1 MEPQFNT
8 NTLDPVIHGR
18 VRLGMMAFLASVSTA
33 SFGELKQ
40 KLDASD
46 GNLSTHL
53 RKLEDAG
60 YVQINKSFKG
70 RKPLTMVEL
79 TEAGRKAWITYL
91 ERMQGLLNGK
101 A

>member
-1 MEPQFNT
+1 MMAPQFNT

-18 VRLGMMAFLASVSTA
+18 VRLGMMAYLASVSVA

-40 KLDASD
+40 KLEASD

-60 YVQINKSFKG
+60 YVQVKKSFIG
-70 RKPLTMVEL
+70 RKPLTEITL
-79 TEAGRKAWITYL
+79 SEKGRTAWIGYL
-91 ERMQGLLNGK
+91 GHMQTLLDGG
-101 A
+101 

>member
-18 VRLGMMAFLASVSTA
+18 VRLGMMAYLASVSAA
-33 SFGELKQ
+33 SFAELKA
-40 KLDASD
+40 KLEASD

-60 YVQINKSFKG
+60 YVQVHKSFND
-70 RKPLTMVEL
+70 RKPLTKVSLSEK
-79 TEAGRKAWITYL
+79 GRTAWIAYL
-91 ERMQGLLNGK
+91 CHMQSLLNGG
-101 A
+101 

>member
-18 VRLGMMAFLASVSTA
+18 VRLGMMAFLASVQSA
-33 SFGELKQ
+33 SFVELKAR
-40 KLDASD
+40 LEASD

-60 YVQINKSFKG
+60 YVQVNKQFQG
-70 RKPLTMVEL
+70 RKPLTMVSL
-79 TEAGRKAWITYL
+79 SEAGRKAWIGYL
-91 ERMQGLLNGK
+91 DHMQSLLNGS
-101 A
+101 

>member
-18 VRLGMMAFLASVSTA
+18 VRLGMMAYLASVKSA

-40 KLDASD
+40 KLEASD

-60 YVQINKSFKG
+60 YVQVNKSFIG
-70 RKPLTMVEL
+70 RKPLTVVTLSEK
-79 TEAGRKAWITYL
+79 GRTAWIGYL
-91 ERMQGLLNGK
+91 GHMQSLLNGG
-101 A
+101 

>member
-18 VRLGMMAFLASVSTA
+18 VRLGMMAYLASVNRA

-40 KLDASD
+40 KLEASD

-60 YVQINKSFKG
+60 YVQVKKSFIG
-70 RKPLTMVEL
+70 RKPLTEVSL
-79 TEAGRKAWITYL
+79 SQNGRAAWIGYL
-91 ERMQGLLNGK
+91 GHMQSLLNGG
-101 A
+101 

>member
-18 VRLGMMAFLASVSTA
+18 VRLGMMAYLASVNRA

-40 KLDASD
+40 KLEASD

-60 YVQINKSFKG
+60 YVQVKKSFIG
-70 RKPLTMVEL
+70 RKPLTEVSL
-79 TEAGRKAWITYL
+79 SQKGRTAWIGYL
-91 ERMQGLLNGK
+91 GHMQSLLNGG
-101 A
+101 

>member
-1 MEPQFNT
+1 MESQFNT

-18 VRLGMMAFLASVSTA
+18 VRLGMMAYLASVKGA

-60 YVQINKSFKG
+60 YVQVKKSFIG
-70 RKPLTMVEL
+70 RKPLTKITL
-79 TEAGRKAWITYL
+79 SDKGRVAWIGYL
-91 ERMQGLLNGK
+91 GHMQTLLNGS
-101 A
+101 

>member
-8 NTLDPVIHGR
+8 NALDPVIHGR
-18 VRLGMMAFLASVSTA
+18 VRLGMMAYLASVSQA
-33 SFGELKQ
+33 SFGELKD
-40 KLDASD
+40 KLSASD

-60 YVQINKSFKG
+60 YVQVKKSFAG
-70 RKPLTMVEL
+70 RKPLTTVSLSES
-79 TEAGRKAWITYL
+79 GRGAWIGYL
-91 ERMQGLLNGK
+91 NHMQGLLNG